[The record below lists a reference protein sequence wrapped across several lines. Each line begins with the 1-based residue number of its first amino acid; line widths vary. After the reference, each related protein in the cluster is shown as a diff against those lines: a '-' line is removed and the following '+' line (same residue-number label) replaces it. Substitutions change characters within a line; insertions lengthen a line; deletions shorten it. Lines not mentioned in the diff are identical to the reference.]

1 MKRTEGREII
11 VAGGGAAGLIAAL
24 RAAELGA
31 RVTLLEKNDRLG
43 MKILISGGGK
53 CNLTHDGTMED
64 LRAVF
69 RANEARFLKPCF
81 YRYTN
86 DDFLAILHRQGMK
99 TYTRPDGRIFPVEPT
114 NAKDVV
120 AALERAVRNSGV
132 TIRLG
137 SAVSGLIVEGG
148 QVRGVHIGE
157 REMRA
162 DRVIVAVGG
171 SSYPATGTTGDG
183 WRWAAEIG
191 HRIVPLRAALAPLYL
206 QQVEPDWSGIAL
218 RNVVLRA
225 RLPNLGKEYIRWR
238 GDLLFTHK
246 GLSGPCAL
254 GISREIGERMAAGV
268 AGGGAVE
275 ADLAPDISFEA
286 LAAQIRLEL
295 RDNPRKTV
303 GGVVDGQVPAR
314 LAEPFLAAHGLERQT
329 RGAHLSSAMLNRL
342 AQGLK
347 GWSLGAVRSV
357 PVERGEVVAG
367 GVSLEE
373 ADPQTM
379 QSRIARGLYLCGEI
393 LDVAGP
399 VGGYNLQAAW
409 STGYVA
415 GESAAAVTGG

>member
-1 MKRTEGREII
+1 MNRTKGREII
-11 VAGGGAAGLIAAL
+11 VAGGGAAGLITAL

-31 RVTLLEKNDRLG
+31 KVTLLEKNDRLG

-53 CNLTHDGTMED
+53 CNLTHDGPMED

-86 DDFLAILHRQGMK
+86 EDFLAVLHRQGMK
-99 TYTRPDGRIFPVEPT
+99 TYTRPDGRIFPVEPA

-132 TIRLG
+132 TICLG
-137 SAVSGLIVEGG
+137 SAVSGLLVEDG
-148 QVRGVHIGE
+148 QVRGVRVGE
-157 REMRA
+157 SEMRA
-162 DRVIVAVGG
+162 ERVIVAVGG

-183 WRWAAEIG
+183 WRWAAEVG
-191 HRIVPLRAALAPLYL
+191 HKIVPLRAALAPIYL
-206 QQVEPDWSGIAL
+206 REVEPDWSGIAL
-218 RNVVLRA
+218 RDVVLRA

-254 GISREIGERMAAGV
+254 GVSREIGERMAAGV

-275 ADLAPDISFEA
+275 VDLAPDIPFEA
-286 LAAQIRLEL
+286 LAGQIRFEL
-295 RDNPRKTV
+295 SENPRKTV
-303 GGVVDGQVPAR
+303 GGIVDSRVPDR
-314 LAEPFLAAHGLERQT
+314 LAAPFLAAHGLDRQT
-329 RGAHLSSAMLNRL
+329 RGAHLSSAVLNRL
-342 AQGLK
+342 TKGLK
-347 GWSLGAVRSV
+347 GWSFGEVRSV

-367 GVSLEE
+367 GVSLDEVD
-373 ADPQTM
+373 AQTM

-415 GESAAAVTGG
+415 GDAAASS